1 MRNLTFRAR
10 ISIICSLVVGFIAL
24 VSLSLFIIYTA
35 NESEDEL
42 LLRANLLAEMQA
54 KTISTPVW
62 NFDKDQVNK
71 IISSFKDDPD
81 FSGAIVF
88 DEANK
93 SFATTGDFTDVVKQ
107 LTITKPIYYNIG
119 NEEKK
124 IGELRIFVSK
134 DRIDK
139 NVTNIFYYSIGT
151 CFILIVLLIFSI
163 TFTLRFVTKPLSL
176 ISNAMKRYAAGDKNA
191 QIPEIK
197 NHDEIGELAHT
208 FSGMKNDLDTLT
220 NNLEQKVEERTQ
232 ELVKA
237 KEIAERANKAK
248 SEFLANMSHEIRTPM
263 NGILGFAEILSTT
276 TIDADQKHYID
287 VISSSGT
294 SLLAILNDVLDLS
307 KIEAGKLVLEKIY
320 FNPTKIFDDVKNLFI
335 LETQKK
341 KIDLIFNLTKEMP
354 ELAMGDPVRLKQ
366 ILVNLT
372 GNAIKFT
379 DAGSVTINAHYN
391 KSNSLL
397 DVDVIDSGIGIPD
410 DKRDLIFQ
418 NFSQV
423 DSSTTRKYGGTGL
436 GLSITRKLV
445 NMMGGEITFE
455 STFGKGTKFSF
466 YIYLD

>member
-1 MRNLTFRAR
+1 
-10 ISIICSLVVGFIAL
+10 
-24 VSLSLFIIYTA
+24 
-35 NESEDEL
+35 
-42 LLRANLLAEMQA
+42 
-54 KTISTPVW
+54 
-62 NFDKDQVNK
+62 
-71 IISSFKDDPD
+71 
-81 FSGAIVF
+81 
-88 DEANK
+88 
-93 SFATTGDFTDVVKQ
+93 
-107 LTITKPIYYNIG
+107 
-119 NEEKK
+119 
-124 IGELRIFVSK
+124 
-134 DRIDK
+134 
-139 NVTNIFYYSIGT
+139 
-151 CFILIVLLIFSI
+151 
-163 TFTLRFVTKPLSL
+163 
-176 ISNAMKRYAAGDKNA
+176 MKHYAAGDKNVK
-191 QIPEIK
+191 IPEIK

-208 FSGMKNDLDTLT
+208 FSGMKSDLDTLT
-220 NNLEQKVEERTQ
+220 NNLEQKVEERTK

-237 KEIAERANKAK
+237 KELAEKANKAK

-276 TIDADQKHYID
+276 TIDADQKHYIE
-287 VISSSGT
+287 VITSSGT
-294 SLLAILNDVLDLS
+294 SLLSILNDVLDLS

-335 LETQKK
+335 LEAQKK

-366 ILVNLT
+366 VLVNLT

-379 DAGSVTINAHYN
+379 ETGSVTINAHYN

-455 STFGKGTKFSF
+455 SAFGKGTKFSF
-466 YIYLD
+466 YVYLD